1 MTNPIYTA
9 NEHVAAFT
17 DNSSSAHY
25 SATFKAIKE
34 QEEKVKIDFN
44 SDNTEVYKKTFR
56 LRDLPNPVHLDLIG
70 IYNNMLKHI
79 PEDTL
84 KILKEILNKI
94 WTSGDFPHQWRA
106 ATVIP
111 IPEPNK
117 DHTDH
122 LSYRPIALTSYLCKV
137 LERITNTRLIWYL
150 EKSRIVDKK
159 PIWLQEAS

>member
-1 MTNPIYTA
+1 MTSTQTTLK
-9 NEHVAAFT
+9 FT
-17 DNSSSAHY
+17 
-25 SATFKAIKE
+25 
-34 QEEKVKIDFN
+34 
-44 SDNTEVYKKTFR
+44 KKNFR
-56 LRDLPNPVHLDLIG
+56 SRDLPNSVHMDLIG
-70 IYNNMLKHI
+70 IYNNMLKNI

-150 EKSRIVDKK
+150 EKSRIVDKSQFGYRK
-159 PIWLQEAS
+159 HRSTTDHLVSLERYLWDAFA